1 MWQKEELYALQYV
14 KGNLEKSI
22 RVYIDMYNAK
32 EKGESVYQQFITE
45 RLEERSI
52 YFFPLSQL
60 TIVAQL

>member
-1 MWQKEELYALQYV
+1 
-14 KGNLEKSI
+14 
-22 RVYIDMYNAK
+22 MYNAK